1 MRRKLS
7 ARSLFTLIPKID
19 MLQIHDIIPG
29 ERDGV
34 QFPCI
39 WYLEQS
45 PSTAKKFIL
54 LYVYIYTHMYM
65 YKKKTKRSRNKL
77 PGFRHPLARL
87 EFPIVLLVF
96 LYFYNRGKGTFFTA
110 PERFHAPVL
119 A

>member
-1 MRRKLS
+1 
-7 ARSLFTLIPKID
+7 

-65 YKKKTKRSRNKL
+65 YKKKQNVVEISFQALDTPSRDLN
-77 PGFRHPLARL
+77 FRL
-87 EFPIVLLVF
+87 
-96 LYFYNRGKGTFFTA
+96 FY
-110 PERFHAPVL
+110 
-119 A
+119 